1 MPLLFGTVC
10 DLLQRLEYDL
20 QRKRSQ
26 KGPQQIVTA
35 WFAEHRLTV
44 DHDDT
49 DKCALLSTLLPERRT
64 DRVFFIKHKT
74 LSAIFARAHGLGI
87 TRKQRLT
94 RYETPGS
101 GVDLAECIEEILK
114 ETPNFPTRVVTV
126 EDVDRTLHQL
136 ATGVAFSSPAI
147 RSSGIAERNN
157 RENREALGALFRS
170 LSARDAKWFT
180 RLVLKSYLPV
190 VVPEYVVYAQC
201 NKILPTLLKIHDDFP
216 VAVRLLNQQTQNGRM
231 LDGDLDK
238 AHLPRLIKPQVGVK
252 VGRQTWLK
260 GRSIKHCLE
269 IGSGLMSVEK
279 KMDGE
284 YCQVHIDLS
293 KGPNCIQIF
302 SKSAKDSTADRFKL
316 HAAIKSSLGIGTS
329 SCGFRRQ
336 CILEGEMVV
345 YSHKDERILGF
356 EKIRKHVSRTG
367 RFLGTDEDSQAHDY
381 ERLMIVYFDVL
392 LVDDDSLLNVRHS
405 ERHRRLSRLI
415 HCHNGKAALVER
427 QIINFSSRIAA
438 EELREAFALCII
450 NREEGLVLKPDEPYF
465 DFGSSRRKYASCCVK
480 LKKGFIKKMGDVGD
494 FAVVGARYDASRAK
508 VLNLPE
514 VKYTHFYLGCLTNS
528 EKVRRFRGVMPEFT
542 IINEVEVNAVLLQY
556 FQRYCFTNAVA
567 FEENDVFTLN
577 ISPGL
582 LQGKRIATV
591 FKEPAVFEMTCFSF
605 HKAPNTK
612 FWSLRF
618 PYVSKIHCDRKWQDC
633 VGFEDLQTLAE
644 EETTSPE
651 KEDSQ
656 ELAQWIEVLEQA
668 NPKTKKLAVGQ
679 HTQSTEATIST
690 VSTAGLSSQHYSEQT
705 PVRPALAA
713 SIAATESESTTP
725 PASSTVKPE
734 RTASTRLSPRK
745 RRNEASLSSP
755 RRSRL
760 RKEEPVVIDLTSSPP
775 SKSHQDRQPLE
786 DITSASS
793 SQGNVLQTPRP
804 RLPRTETFHEVV
816 EKTASSHLPTHLSV
830 SSSFPSSMPSPSPLK
845 APTASRR
852 PSSAATRSNSDLPLT
867 TNNPASSCR
876 HAGGT
881 CALVKHSI
889 LLSPC
894 VASMPLLTEDLLPSH
909 GVTAVF
915 TDVASWLASL
925 SLHTRS
931 SRRLQTLVLVERRRH
946 DATIAFLKQLEADP
960 MRQQD
965 GQPAV
970 VLAYDWRLV
979 EAVTDEET
987 KYRKSVGG
995 LAQLWKRMDECW
1007 RWFALLAYMKRIA
1020 FVWVVGIFG
1029 YDTHWGLSKKA

>member
-10 DLLQRLEYDL
+10 DLLQRLENDL
-20 QRKRSQ
+20 QRKRNQ

-114 ETPNFPTRVVTV
+114 ETPNFPTRSVTV

-147 RSSGIAERNN
+147 RTSGFADRNN
-157 RENREALGALFRS
+157 RENREALGALYRS

-190 VVPEYVVYAQC
+190 MVPEYLVYAQC
-201 NKILPTLLKIHDDFP
+201 QQNLPTLLKIHDDFT
-216 VAVRLLNQQTQNGRM
+216 VAVRLLNQQTRNGRM

-238 AHLPRLIKPQVGVK
+238 VHLPRRIKPQVGVK

-269 IGSGLMSVEK
+269 MGSGLMSVEK

-302 SKSAKDSTADRFKL
+302 SKSAKDSTTDRFKL
-316 HAAIKSSLGIGTS
+316 HDAIKSSLSIGTS
-329 SCGFRRQ
+329 SCGFKRQ

-356 EKIRKHVSRTG
+356 EKIRKHVKRSG
-367 RFLGTDEDSQAHDY
+367 RFLGTNEDSQAHDY

-392 LVDDDSLLNVRHS
+392 LIDDDSLLNVRHS
-405 ERHRRLSRLI
+405 ERHRRLSKLI
-415 HCHNGKAALVER
+415 HCHKGEAALVER
-427 QIINFSSRIAA
+427 QIINFSS
-438 EELREAFALCII
+438 L
-450 NREEGLVLKPDEPYF
+450 
-465 DFGSSRRKYASCCVK
+465 
-480 LKKGFIKKMGDVGD
+480 
-494 FAVVGARYDASRAK
+494 VGARYDASRAK
-508 VLNLPE
+508 ALSLPE
-514 VKYTHFYLGCLTNS
+514 VKYTHFYLGCLTNC
-528 EKVRRFRGVMPEFT
+528 EKVRRFPGVIPEFT
-542 IINEVEVNAVLLQY
+542 VINEVEVNAALLQY

-618 PYVSKIHCDRKWQDC
+618 PYVSKIHIDRKWQDC
-633 VGFEDLQTLAE
+633 VGFEDLQMLAE

-656 ELAQWIEVLEQA
+656 ELAQWIEALEQA
-668 NPKTKKLAVGQ
+668 NPNTKRLAVDQ
-679 HTQSTEATIST
+679 NTQSTEATIST
-690 VSTAGLSSQHYSEQT
+690 VSTAGLSSQHYSEHN
-705 PVRPALAA
+705 PVRPALAT
-713 SIAATESESTTP
+713 SIAATETESTTLP
-725 PASSTVKPE
+725 TSSTVQQQ
-734 RTASTRLSPRK
+734 RNASTRPSPPK
-745 RRNEASLSSP
+745 RRREASPSSH
-755 RRSRL
+755 RRSRF

-775 SKSHQDRQPLE
+775 SKTHQDRQPLE

-793 SQGNVLQTPRP
+793 SQGNVLQTPRL

-816 EKTASSHLPTHLSV
+816 GKTQSSHLPTHLSV

-845 APTASRR
+845 APTASRH
-852 PSSAATRSNSDLPLT
+852 PSSAATRSNPSLPVT
-867 TNNPASSCR
+867 TDNSATSCG

-881 CALVKHSI
+881 CALVKHSV

-894 VASMPLLTEDLLPSH
+894 VANMPLLTEDLLPSH

-915 TDVASWLASL
+915 TDAASWLASL

-931 SRRLQTLVLVERRRH
+931 SRRPQTLVLVERRRH
-946 DATIAFLKQLEADP
+946 DATIAFLKQLEAEP

-987 KYRKSVGG
+987 KYRKSIGGTRQKAGTGAHRREVWDKYYVG
-995 LAQLWKRMDECW
+995 LC
-1007 RWFALLAYMKRIA
+1007 
-1020 FVWVVGIFG
+1020 
-1029 YDTHWGLSKKA
+1029 